1 MVSPTAVYGSPPVML
16 LAIVRAGAWSA
27 VAVALSVGGTRVPPA
42 GVPVAPATLV
52 TLPASR
58 SSWVTVWTAVQVVLP
73 VGARVVATHTGV
85 ASTWSSVTAMAL
97 IVTLPVLVTR

>member
-1 MVSPTAVYGSPPVML
+1 MVSPRTLYGSPEMIDL
-16 LAIVRAGAWSA
+16 TMVRAGAWAAS
-27 VAVALSVGGTRVPPA
+27 AVALSVGGTRVPPA

-85 ASTWSSVTAMAL
+85 ASTWSSVTATAL